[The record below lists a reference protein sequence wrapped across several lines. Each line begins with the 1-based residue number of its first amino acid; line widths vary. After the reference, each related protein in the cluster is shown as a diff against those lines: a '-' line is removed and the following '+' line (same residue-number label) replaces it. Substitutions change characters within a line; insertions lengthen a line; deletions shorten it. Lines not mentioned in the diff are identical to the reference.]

1 MLETIK
7 VIYQHPV
14 LERPDWAIPTL
25 IIAAI
30 LMLLF
35 YVAMKFTEGDWN
47 ILATMGFMFAGFI
60 LAFGASGFAARVP
73 SERMEYTVYVS
84 WDQDLSVFNDYDIIK
99 KDGAVWT
106 IQDKKD

>member
-1 MLETIK
+1 MLETVK

-14 LERPDWAIPTL
+14 LERPDWPIPT
-25 IIAAI
+25 III
-30 LMLLF
+30 TVVLMLLF

-47 ILATMGFMFAGFI
+47 ILVTMGFI
-60 LAFGASGFAARVP
+60 LAGFVLAFGVSGLAMKVP

-84 WDQDLSVFNDYDIIK
+84 RDQDLSVFNDYDIIR